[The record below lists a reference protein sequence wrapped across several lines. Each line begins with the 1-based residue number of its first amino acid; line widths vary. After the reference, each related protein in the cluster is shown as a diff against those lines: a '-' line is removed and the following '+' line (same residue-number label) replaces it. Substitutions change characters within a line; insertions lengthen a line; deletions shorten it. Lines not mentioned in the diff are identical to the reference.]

1 MESFI
6 LIVVSIFAL
15 YYLSQKQDH
24 MANRMFGHE
33 FNRFERIYHNVVYSC
48 PDATVVSKR
57 ITSAMPLPLI
67 PSISYSA
74 KALCLTEDKHWFWF
88 DATIRRMKLD
98 QTSITPITSEE
109 AFAALKD
116 DPENLNRYFPTHDEQ
131 SA

>member
-33 FNRFERIYHNVVYSC
+33 FNRFERIYNNVTYSC
-48 PDATVVSKR
+48 PDATVVSKQ
-57 ITSAMPLPLI
+57 ITSAIPLPLI
-67 PSISYSA
+67 PSIGYSA
-74 KALCLTEDKHWFWF
+74 RALCLTEDKHWFWF
-88 DATIRRMKLD
+88 DATIRRMKPG
-98 QTSITPITSEE
+98 QTSITPITPEE

-116 DPENLNRYFPTHDEQ
+116 DPENLNRYFPTQDQQ